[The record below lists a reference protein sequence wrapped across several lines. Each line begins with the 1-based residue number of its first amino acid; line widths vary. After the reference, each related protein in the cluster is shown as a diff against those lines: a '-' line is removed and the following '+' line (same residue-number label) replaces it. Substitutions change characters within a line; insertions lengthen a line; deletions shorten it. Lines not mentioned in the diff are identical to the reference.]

1 MVDVRKLRARH
12 RNRMIIFSNYA
23 HPMASPIPTGKQPV
37 NLASGA
43 SGARVSRIRRDP
55 PPPAAIEKQV
65 EIDQLEQEQWGMVVG
80 VVTLALAFFAIIFG
94 LGISS
99 GWSLSQYTLEL

>member
-1 MVDVRKLRARH
+1 
-12 RNRMIIFSNYA
+12 
-23 HPMASPIPTGKQPV
+23 MASPIPTGKQPV
-37 NLASGA
+37 NLAS
-43 SGARVSRIRRDP
+43 SPVPPGARVSRIRRDP

-65 EIDQLEQEQWGMVVG
+65 EIDQLEQEQWGMVIG